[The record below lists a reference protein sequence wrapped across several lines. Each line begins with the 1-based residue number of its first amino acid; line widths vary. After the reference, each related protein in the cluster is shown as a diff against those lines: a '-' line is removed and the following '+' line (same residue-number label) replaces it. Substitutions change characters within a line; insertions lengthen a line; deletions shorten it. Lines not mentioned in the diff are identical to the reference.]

1 MNFERLHPDT
11 FARKGAYTRQI
22 YRDVYPSIDPTSTAL
37 SQSGK
42 VVIITGAGS
51 GIGAQGIAPAFA
63 KAGARA
69 LVLVGRRPDRIKDTA
84 LAIRKQFS
92 LVEVMEAPTDISD
105 PKAVQTLFSSVEA
118 QFGSVDVL
126 VNNAGVQSGKASL
139 GESDELKWFVLFPS
153 YNDVYSICVS
163 NGLRGRS
170 LVI

>member
-1 MNFERLHPDT
+1 
-11 FARKGAYTRQI
+11 
-22 YRDVYPSIDPTSTAL
+22 
-37 SQSGK
+37 
-42 VVIITGAGS
+42 
-51 GIGAQGIAPAFA
+51 
-63 KAGARA
+63 
-69 LVLVGRRPDRIKDTA
+69 
-84 LAIRKQFS
+84 
-92 LVEVMEAPTDISD
+92 MEAPTDISD

>member
-51 GIGAQGIAPAFA
+51 GIGAKGIAPAFA

-92 LVEVMEAPTDISD
+92 SVEVMEAPTDISD